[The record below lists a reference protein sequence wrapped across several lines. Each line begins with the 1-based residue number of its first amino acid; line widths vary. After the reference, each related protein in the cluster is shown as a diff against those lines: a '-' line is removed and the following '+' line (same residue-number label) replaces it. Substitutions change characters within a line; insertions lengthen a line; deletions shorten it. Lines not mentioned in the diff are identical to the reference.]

1 MAYSPNL
8 AVRFRSSSS
17 RSAAVLGTLQR
28 ISEAYLAGPYR
39 IEIIDLMIMPQLAAG
54 DQIFAVPTPARRLPE
69 PIKKIIDEINVDSF
83 APLLLGLGILLGPS
97 RAIWSIY
104 SARIAQGWLQFM
116 GRIHVGCDG

>member
-1 MAYSPNL
+1 MAYSPNS

-17 RSAAVLGTLQR
+17 RSAAVLGTLKR
-28 ISEAYLAGPYR
+28 ISEAYLAGQFR

-83 APLLLGLGILLGPS
+83 APLLLGLGIFLGPS
-97 RAIWSIY
+97 RPSGLYIRHALPKAGSD
-104 SARIAQGWLQFM
+104 SRAEF
-116 GRIHVGCDG
+116 HVGCDG